1 MDIVSPIPAI
11 VCLLAAVAVA
21 FLLSKYYGAPPD
33 NGRFLTIDGLRGYL
47 AFFVFLHHSSIW
59 YFYLRT
65 GQWGTLPSNFYTHLG
80 QSSVVLFFMIT
91 GFLFFSKLI
100 DAREFGID
108 WGKFFVSRFLRL
120 VPLYLFAMVLLF
132 FVISYISNGS
142 LNEPLPNILK
152 GALKWLTFTIL
163 GAPDLNGIDYT
174 SKIVAGVTWTLP
186 YEWLFYMSLPVL
198 ALTVRVTPPFP
209 YLMLGVGTILIAA
222 IRHPQAQHLLLSF
235 GGGIAASLLY
245 RTAGFREFASRKIAS
260 VLVLIC
266 ISLVVSI
273 YPSAYEL
280 APLLLLTLAFALV
293 ACGSNLFGIL
303 IHPVSRTLGEMA
315 YSIYLLHG
323 IVLFITFN
331 FMIGVPVSKAL
342 SSPAHWFV
350 ILAITPILILG
361 CALTFRVIE
370 RPAMQSATTV
380 TYWLRLKLSKRPKQP
395 MHGAHR

>member
-11 VCLLAAVAVA
+11 VCLLAAVTVA
-21 FLLSKYYGAPPD
+21 FLLVKYYGAPPD
-33 NGRFLTIDGLRGYL
+33 HGRFLTIDGLRGYL

-65 GQWGTLPSNFYTHLG
+65 GQWETLPSNLYAHLG

-108 WGKFFVSRFLRL
+108 WGKFFVSRLLRL

-132 FVISYISNGS
+132 FVITYISNGTFY
-142 LNEPLPNILK
+142 EPLPTILK
-152 GALKWLTFTIL
+152 NALKWLTFTIL
-163 GAPDLNGIDYT
+163 GSPDLNGIDYT

-198 ALTVRVTPPFP
+198 ALTVRVIPPFP
-209 YLMLGVGTILIAA
+209 YLVIGVVSVLIAA
-222 IRHPQAQHLLLSF
+222 IRNPQAHHLLIAF

-245 RTAGFREFASRKIAS
+245 RTVGFRKFACRKIAS

-266 ISLVVSI
+266 VFIEVSI

-280 APLLLLTLAFALV
+280 APLLLLTLTFALI

-303 IHPVSRTLGEMA
+303 IHPVSRTLGEMG

-323 IVLFITFN
+323 IALFVTFN
-331 FMIGVPVSKAL
+331 FIIGVPLSKAL
-342 SSPAHWFV
+342 SASTHWMV
-350 ILAITPILILG
+350 ILSITPLLILG
-361 CALTFRVIE
+361 CAVTFRMIE
-370 RPAMQSATTV
+370 RPAMQSTTAV
-380 TYWLRLKLSKRPKQP
+380 TDWLRLKLTKRPKQL
-395 MHGAHR
+395 MHGAQR